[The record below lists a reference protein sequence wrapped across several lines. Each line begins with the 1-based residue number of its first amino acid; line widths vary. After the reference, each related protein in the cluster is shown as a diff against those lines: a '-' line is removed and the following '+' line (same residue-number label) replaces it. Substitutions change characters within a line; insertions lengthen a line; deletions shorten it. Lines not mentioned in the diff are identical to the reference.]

1 MIVNELNQ
9 IHLISID
16 TLIQVHSWLPCLL
29 QHLLYLRYCAGH
41 WRKWWVSKSR
51 MLLLRTLNRLVVQVV
66 MGADINQII
75 ASMGEVLCE
84 KGAELSRHR
93 GI

>member
-1 MIVNELNQ
+1 MAPMFIAAPTIFEILCRPLGEMVGEQKQDAFTQN
-9 IHLISID
+9 S
-16 TLIQVHSWLPCLL
+16 
-29 QHLLYLRYCAGH
+29 
-41 WRKWWVSKSR
+41 
-51 MLLLRTLNRLVVQVV
+51 NRLVVRVV

>member
-1 MIVNELNQ
+1 M
-9 IHLISID
+9 
-16 TLIQVHSWLPCLL
+16 
-29 QHLLYLRYCAGH
+29 
-41 WRKWWVSKSR
+41 SKSR